1 MLHHEHPDIKKLLL
15 TGKSGLEKESLR
27 IYNDGHFSHT
37 AHPFPDDPCLV
48 RDFCENQLEINTKA
62 AATPEGALR
71 DLIYHHR
78 KAEQALHVLPVPEYL
93 WPFSNPPYI
102 RNEDDIPVAQFSG
115 DQRSKT
121 VYRNY
126 LAEKY
131 GKYKMTFCGIHFNY
145 SLSDELLN
153 ADFSLSEETNFY
165 KYRDR
170 LYLNAARNLMR
181 NGWII
186 TVLCAASPLLDG
198 SFLNRDDAGKTVFSG
213 MASTRCSEL
222 GYWNHFVPVINYH
235 SVFTYADGIRE
246 MVQDG
251 MIASQTEYYYPVRL
265 KSRGENSLDELEK
278 TGIDHIELRN
288 IDLNPYAEAGICIED
303 LKFMQLLV
311 VYDSC
316 IHSGELSKEEQITA
330 ELNFK
335 NASHYDIDIAKIL
348 SNGVSRSVRQASA
361 RLLDQMDTFF
371 TDKDA
376 REIIDFQRQKL
387 TGKSARY
394 AVRVHADFAEGFV
407 KRGLEYTIKKAPAF
421 GS

>member
-1 MLHHEHPDIKKLLL
+1 
-15 TGKSGLEKESLR
+15 
-27 IYNDGHFSHT
+27 
-37 AHPFPDDPCLV
+37 
-48 RDFCENQLEINTKA
+48 
-62 AATPEGALR
+62 
-71 DLIYHHR
+71 
-78 KAEQALHVLPVPEYL
+78 
-93 WPFSNPPYI
+93 
-102 RNEDDIPVAQFSG
+102 
-115 DQRSKT
+115 
-121 VYRNY
+121 
-126 LAEKY
+126 
-131 GKYKMTFCGIHFNY
+131 
-145 SLSDELLN
+145 
-153 ADFSLSEETNFY
+153 
-165 KYRDR
+165 
-170 LYLNAARNLMR
+170 MR

-222 GYWNHFVPVINYH
+222 GYWNHFVPIINYH

-316 IHSGELSKEEQITA
+316 IHSGELSKEEQVTA

-348 SNGVSRSVRQASA
+348 SNGVSLSVRQASA

-371 TDKDA
+371 TDTDA

-394 AVRVHADFAEGFV
+394 AVRVHADFSDGFV
-407 KRGLEYTIKKAPAF
+407 KRGLEYAIKKA
-421 GS
+421 GLSH